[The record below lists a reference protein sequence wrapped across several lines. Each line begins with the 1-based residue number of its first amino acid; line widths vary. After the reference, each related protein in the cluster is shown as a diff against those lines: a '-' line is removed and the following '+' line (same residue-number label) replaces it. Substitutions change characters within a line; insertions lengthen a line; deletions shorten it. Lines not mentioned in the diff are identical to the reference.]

1 MKIAFPF
8 VAAAAAV
15 AALAGPA
22 ASAQDNVLKG
32 GVTRYDTNS
41 KTSGLA
47 TDPAVPA
54 LAGSDAK
61 TGDAT
66 TVILVYE
73 RLLTPHLGAE
83 LVLGW
88 PPRIDAHAT
97 GPLAGLTQQLG
108 ISNTVLSAKNVSPTL
123 LVNYYFGD
131 PANTWRPYLG
141 AGVNYTR
148 FSGVRSSLPVTRLK
162 MSDSWGPAAQVG
174 IAYAF
179 APGWGLFASVARIW
193 VESDVEAVV
202 NLPNVPVPVTVKT
215 TVDFRPWTYTA
226 GAYYRF

>member
-1 MKIAFPF
+1 MTIAAPY
-8 VAAAAAV
+8 AAAV
-15 AALAGPA
+15 AALVALSCPA
-22 ASAQDNVLKG
+22 ASAQDNVLKA
-32 GVTRYDTNS
+32 GVTRYDTHS
-41 KTSGLA
+41 KTSGLS
-47 TDPAVPA
+47 TDPAVST
-54 LAGSDAK
+54 LAGSDAE

-66 TVILVYE
+66 TVIVVYE
-73 RLLTPHLGAE
+73 RLLTPSLGAE

-88 PPRIDAHAT
+88 PPRIDARAT

-131 PANTWRPYLG
+131 PANAWRPYVG

-148 FSGVRSSLPVTRLK
+148 FSGIRSSLPVSKLT
-162 MSDSWGPAAQVG
+162 MSDSWGPAVQVG
-174 IAYAF
+174 IGYAF
-179 APGWGLFASVARIW
+179 ARQWGMFASVARIW

-202 NLPNVPVPVTVKT
+202 NLPAVPVPVTVRT

-226 GAYYRF
+226 GVYYRF